1 MGFPELLRTTRLRI
15 RKTREKNGSGSDRLE
30 KTILRT
36 DPRKKPRIQN
46 RTLPYFDIIKLVF
59 YFFFRHK
66 SQYIEILVMHY
77 NFEKNSDG
85 IRETM

>member
-1 MGFPELLRTTRLRI
+1 MRI

-59 YFFFRHK
+59 YLFFRHK

-77 NFEKNSDG
+77 KFITSRKIQTGSEKQCDK
-85 IRETM
+85 T